1 MIPHTVDGR
10 VRNGRRDPELTK
22 REILDAAA
30 EEFAR
35 HGPRGARTDDIA
47 ERTNSTKRMIYYYF
61 GSKDALYEAVLRETY
76 TRIRASEV
84 HLGLA
89 DKEPLEALVCL
100 IRATLDHYEQNPQ
113 LARIVAME
121 NIVRQGRT
129 LAEMDG
135 VQELNRTA
143 LDTLTDVLRR
153 GREAGVFRTDDR
165 APGALD
171 VHQVLSA
178 LVLNRV
184 EHQATFRVAFGRDM
198 LGREDSPHVRE
209 LIENTVLRLV
219 LADPTTVGGRAAPSA
234 G

>member
-1 MIPHTVDGR
+1 MIQDTNDAAG
-10 VRNGRRDPELTK
+10 RNGRRDPELTK

-30 EEFAR
+30 EEFAQ

-47 ERTNSTKRMIYYYF
+47 ERTNTSKRMIYYYF

-76 TRIRASEV
+76 VRIRTSEV

-89 DKEPLEALVCL
+89 VKEPVEALVAL
-100 IRATLDHYEQNPQ
+100 IRATLDHYERNPQ

-153 GREAGVFRTDDR
+153 GREAGVFRTDDC
-165 APGALD
+165 APAAID
-171 VHQVLSA
+171 VHEVLSA

-198 LGREDSPHVRE
+198 LGREDSPTVRK

-219 LADPTTVGGRAAPSA
+219 LADPAAVGTCDAAKAS
-234 G
+234 

>member
-1 MIPHTVDGR
+1 
-10 VRNGRRDPELTK
+10 
-22 REILDAAA
+22 
-30 EEFAR
+30 
-35 HGPRGARTDDIA
+35 
-47 ERTNSTKRMIYYYF
+47 MIYYYF

-76 TRIRASEV
+76 VRIRTSET

-89 DKEPLEALVCL
+89 EMEPVEALVRL
-100 IRATLDHYEQNPQ
+100 IRTTLDHYEQNPQ

-121 NIVRQGRT
+121 NIVRKGST

-143 LDTLTDVLRR
+143 LDTLTDVLQR
-153 GREAGVFRTDDR
+153 GRDAGVFRTDGC

-184 EHQATFRVAFGRDM
+184 EHQATIRVAFGRDM

-219 LADPTTVGGRAAPSA
+219 LADPAAVGTCEATESG
-234 G
+234 